1 LPGEKVKEWS
11 GTSVNTMHFYGN
23 YQYACG
29 TTYIG
34 DWANGKRHGKGKLNV
49 INGDV
54 YEGDF
59 VESKR
64 HGYGVYSFSKPIKG
78 VIYKGEW
85 AEDLRHG
92 NGAAEWPDGTYFQGR
107 WEQGIQKFG
116 TFVWPMRGEYTGEW
130 NGAHMEGEGIF
141 RTAGGDTYEGTWKNS
156 VLNGEGIRKTPNGET
171 YKGYWENGQ
180 LNGIA
185 EIITNIGLYQGEVV
199 KSIENGKGKM
209 VWNDHSEYDGDWRDG
224 LPHGMGNF
232 KAANQE
238 VYEGDFKEG
247 KKEGRGRKIF
257 LNYDIYDGEWLD
269 DIICGQG
276 TMIYGSYSPDEDNL
290 KPKYV
295 GEWKNNMRDG
305 FGIMRFEDESVYEG
319 DWIANKRHGKGKLK
333 MIFMTPEGE
342 KQHMTYEGQFQND
355 NISGYGV
362 MIWSNGDVYKGE
374 WENGKRQGRGQLKF
388 KDKGWIYG
396 IFNNDELVDASLNQI
411 IAKNTKN
418 VQAFHEQKEDDL
430 WLHPEIIEDEDEMY

>member
-1 LPGEKVKEWS
+1 
-11 GTSVNTMHFYGN
+11 
-23 YQYACG
+23 
-29 TTYIG
+29 
-34 DWANGKRHGKGKLNV
+34 
-49 INGDV
+49 
-54 YEGDF
+54 
-59 VESKR
+59 
-64 HGYGVYSFSKPIKG
+64 
-78 VIYKGEW
+78 
-85 AEDLRHG
+85 
-92 NGAAEWPDGTYFQGR
+92 
-107 WEQGIQKFG
+107 
-116 TFVWPMRGEYTGEW
+116 
-130 NGAHMEGEGIF
+130 
-141 RTAGGDTYEGTWKNS
+141 
-156 VLNGEGIRKTPNGET
+156 
-171 YKGYWENGQ
+171 
-180 LNGIA
+180 
-185 EIITNIGLYQGEVV
+185 
-199 KSIENGKGKM
+199 
-209 VWNDHSEYDGDWRDG
+209 
-224 LPHGMGNF
+224 
-232 KAANQE
+232 
-238 VYEGDFKEG
+238 
-247 KKEGRGRKIF
+247 
-257 LNYDIYDGEWLD
+257 LD